1 MRIFVMAQLQR
12 RTPRVG
18 SLITAVGVV
27 HVASTPVFFPESV
40 RSIVDGRILGTVSA
54 EPSAMPVRAAGF
66 WYAIAG
72 IAVIAFGWMT
82 GHVER
87 TGGTLPPATPAV
99 LAGLGVTGVAL
110 DPQSGFWVFF
120 PLAWIARRRTRR
132 RS

>member
-1 MRIFVMAQLQR
+1 MAQLQR
-12 RTPRVG
+12 RASRVG
-18 SLITAVGVV
+18 TLITALGVV
-27 HVASTPVFFPESV
+27 HVASAPVFFPESV

-72 IAVIAFGWMT
+72 VAIAAFGWMT

-87 TGGTLPPATPAV
+87 NGGTLPAALPAV
-99 LAGLGVTGVAL
+99 LAGVGTAGVAL
-110 DPQSGFWVFF
+110 DPQSGFWLFF

-132 RS
+132 LP

>member
-1 MRIFVMAQLQR
+1 MAQLQR

-18 SLITAVGVV
+18 SLLTAVGVV

-40 RSIVDGRILGTVSA
+40 RSIVDGRIFGTVSA
-54 EPSAMPVRAAGF
+54 EPSATPLRAAGF

-72 IAVIAFGWMT
+72 IAIIAFGWMT

-87 TGGTLPPATPAV
+87 NGGTLPPATPAV
-99 LAGLGVTGVAL
+99 LAGLGITGVAL

-120 PLAWIARRRTRR
+120 PLAWIVRRRARRRP
-132 RS
+132 